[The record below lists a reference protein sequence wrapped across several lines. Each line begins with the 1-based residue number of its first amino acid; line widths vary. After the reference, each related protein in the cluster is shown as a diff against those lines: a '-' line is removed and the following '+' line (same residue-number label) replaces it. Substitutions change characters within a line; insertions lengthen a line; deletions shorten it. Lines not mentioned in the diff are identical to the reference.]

1 MNNTQYFGMAFGS
14 DKLFDDIRSEQDQ
27 IGYYNL
33 PEQDIN
39 SIFEFVPKIRK
50 NNIVVVGIG
59 GSSLGTYAV
68 YDFLK
73 YSKNFN
79 KNIRFLE
86 STDPVLINATLNEF
100 DLNDTLFIIISKSG
114 STVETISTFKYLL
127 SKVELNSDNF
137 IIISDANSSLH
148 KLALKNGLEFFEI
161 PSNVGGRFSV
171 LSPVG
176 LVPLALIGV
185 DIKALL
191 KGAKKIKDMFFSKD
205 DIYEKLVNKAIFYA
219 KNSNKYNI
227 NCLFSYSEVFRGFNS
242 WYVQLW
248 GESLGKKQL
257 NSELNVGLTPIGLIG
272 PTDQHSFLQLI
283 VEGKRDKSVTFIKV
297 KDFETTLKIPDISI
311 EFLEKLDYIN
321 NTDFSS
327 LINMQADS
335 IIKSLSNDG
344 NIPLDIIEI
353 DKIDEETIGELFF
366 YYELLTSMVA
376 KLINVN
382 AYDQPGVEEGKK
394 ILRGFFVRQV
404 SLRDGE

>member
-1 MNNTQYFGMAFGS
+1 MNNTQYFGMASGS

-394 ILRGFFVRQV
+394 ILRGFFCGMG
-404 SLRDGE
+404 DGE